1 VPTGGIYNIMKYYEK
16 DKLKAV
22 PVHEAVGK
30 VLLHDI
36 TRIVPDIFKGP
47 SFKKGHLI
55 KEEDIEELLN
65 IGKEHIYVACL
76 DGEIHENDA
85 AIRIANAALGNN
97 ISLSDPNEG
106 KVGFTAKIKGLLKIN
121 VSGLTELNSVQDV
134 VFSSLHTNQMVKKD
148 KELAGTRV
156 IPLTVDEKLIVE
168 AEKVCKEYFPII
180 DVKPFAKTQVGL
192 VITGSEVY
200 SGRIKDGF
208 GPVVQ
213 KKFEELGSNIMEKKI
228 VSDEPDMTVSAIKD
242 LIDKGAGMIA
252 VTGGMSVDPDDLT
265 PAAIRAAGGEIIS
278 YGAPVLPGAMFMLA
292 YIGDVPV
299 IGLPGCVMYYRAS
312 IFDLVVPRLLA
323 GERVLKSDIVQMGHG
338 GFCSSCKTCRY
349 PSCHFGK

>member
-1 VPTGGIYNIMKYYEK
+1 MKYYEK

-22 PVHEAVGK
+22 PVQDAVGK
-30 VLLHDI
+30 ILLHDI
-36 TRIVPDIFKGP
+36 TQIVPDIFKGP

-55 KEEDIEELLN
+55 KEADVEKLLN
-65 IGKEHIYVACL
+65 LGKEHIYVACL
-76 DGEIHENDA
+76 NGEIHENDA

-97 ISLSDPNEG
+97 ITLSSPNEG
-106 KVGFTAKIKGLLKIN
+106 KVGFTAKIQGLLKIN
-121 VSGLTELNSVQDV
+121 VPGLMELNSVQDV
-134 VFSSLHTNQMVKKD
+134 IFSSLHTNQMVSQR

-156 IPLTVDEKLIVE
+156 IPLSTDENNIIE
-168 AEKVCKEYFPII
+168 AEKVCEKYFPII
-180 DVKPFAKTQVGL
+180 DVKPFTKTDVGM

-213 KKFEELGSNIMEKKI
+213 KKFEELGSKIMEKKI
-228 VSDEPDMTVSAIKD
+228 VSDELDMTVSAIKD
-242 LIDKGAGMIA
+242 LIEKGAGMIA

-265 PAAIRAAGGEIIS
+265 PAAIRAAGGEIVS

-292 YIGDVPV
+292 YINKIPV

-323 GERVLKSDIVQMGHG
+323 GEKITKTDIIQMGHG
-338 GFCSSCKTCRY
+338 GFCSSCKTCRF
-349 PSCHFGK
+349 PSCSFGK

>member
-1 VPTGGIYNIMKYYEK
+1 MKYYEK

-22 PVHEAVGK
+22 PVQDAVGK
-30 VLLHDI
+30 ILLHDI
-36 TRIVPDIFKGP
+36 TQIIPDIFKGP

-55 KEEDIEELLN
+55 KESDVEELLN
-65 IGKEHIYVACL
+65 LGKEHIYVACL
-76 DGEIHENDA
+76 NGEIHENDA
-85 AIRIANAALGNN
+85 AIRLANAALGNN
-97 ISLSDPNEG
+97 ITLSKPNEG
-106 KVGFTAKIKGLLKIN
+106 KVGFTAKIQGLLKIN
-121 VSGLTELNSVQDV
+121 VPGLMELNSVQDV
-134 VFSSLHTNQMVKKD
+134 VFSSLHTNQMVSQG

-156 IPLTVDEKLIVE
+156 IPLSTDENNIIK
-168 AEKVCKEYFPII
+168 AEKVCEKYFPII
-180 DVKPFAKTQVGL
+180 DVKPFIKTDVGM

-213 KKFEELGSNIMEKKI
+213 KKFEELGSRIMEKRI
-228 VSDEPDMTVSAIKD
+228 VSDELDMTVLAIKD
-242 LIDKGAGMIA
+242 LIKKGAGMIA

-292 YIGDVPV
+292 FIDKTPV
-299 IGLPGCVMYYRAS
+299 IGLPGCVMYHRAS

-323 GERVLKSDIVQMGHG
+323 GEKVTKSDIIAMGHG
-338 GFCSSCKTCRY
+338 GFCSSCKTCRF
-349 PSCHFGK
+349 PSCSFGK